1 MTEPGV
7 LLDNLRAAVADGR
20 APDVVDRDALSRVD
34 DPLVLR
40 KAGKI
45 LAKLAIGGADDLR
58 PVRVAVLATCTIG
71 PFREILHACLVGAG
85 VLPTIEP
92 GPYGMFELT
101 LATGDFGDP
110 DLVACLLDESYF
122 LPAEWDVVDVDGLGR
137 HVEKRLA
144 DLSGLVGRTATSV
157 VLHTVPL
164 PAQVRDSV
172 ISWRARAR
180 VARIW
185 ARLNEGILAL
195 ADEHRQVAVIDLV
208 SVLADSPWQAR
219 DDRLHR
225 YGDMPYT
232 DGALL
237 GLAREVRRFVQAK
250 SGLSRKV
257 LALDLDNTLWGGV
270 LGEVGAQGVQLGG
283 LYPGN
288 CYTQLQRTAQ
298 RLREQGVVLVLASKN
313 DAALVEETLTEHPEV
328 VLRPEVFSATAVNWS
343 PKAENLR
350 TAAET
355 LGLST
360 QSFVFMDDSPFERGH
375 VGAELPEIAVLAAD
389 GDPAHLVRTLLAHGW
404 FDVIEL
410 TDTDRQRPV
419 LYRTRALRSDFSTGF
434 GSSEDYLTALGV
446 QLTIE
451 EATDFSVARI
461 AQLAAR
467 TNQFNLTGIRFDEA
481 ATASRSADPDHLV
494 ASFSVADRFGDEG
507 IVGAAWVARGA
518 DVWTVENLVLSCR
531 VLGRGVELAIA
542 DWLARQARRAGA
554 TTLQGRFVPS
564 KKNDVA
570 AGFWGKAG
578 FTDRGDGAF
587 TLDLGD
593 GADRTPSWITVS
605 GADSSTLVSGAD
617 SPARVSGTGNP
628 ALVGETGSPALVSG
642 ADSKTKV
649 LQGNE
654 VFG

>member
-1 MTEPGV
+1 MTETGV

-20 APDVVDRDALSRVD
+20 APGVTDRDALSRVK

-45 LAKLAIGGADDLR
+45 LAKLDTADLP

-71 PFREILHACLVGAG
+71 PFQQILQACLVGAG
-85 VLPTIEP
+85 ALPTIEP

-101 LATGDFGDP
+101 LATGGFGDP
-110 DLVACLLDESYF
+110 DFVVCLLEESYF
-122 LPAEWDVVDVDGLGR
+122 LAADWDAVDVDGFGR

-144 DLSGLVGRTATSV
+144 DLSGLVGRSSTNL

-164 PAQVRDSV
+164 PAQVRDSF
-172 ISWRARAR
+172 ISWRARAQ

-195 ADEHRQVAVIDLV
+195 ADEHRHVAVLDLV
-208 SVLADSPWQAR
+208 SVLADSPCAAR

-232 DGALL
+232 DGALVA
-237 GLAREVRRFVQAK
+237 LANEVRRFAQAK

-298 RLREQGVVLVLASKN
+298 RLRGQGVILVLASKN
-313 DAALVEETLTEHPEV
+313 DAALVEETLTSHPEV
-328 VLRPEVFSATAVNWS
+328 VLRPEAFSATAVNWS

-350 TAAET
+350 AAAET
-355 LGLST
+355 LSLST
-360 QSFVFMDDSPFERGH
+360 QSFVFLDDSPFERGH
-375 VGAELPEIAVLAAD
+375 VSAELPEIAVLAAD

-404 FDVIEL
+404 FDVLDL

-451 EATDFSVARI
+451 LANEFSVARV

-481 ATASRSADPDHLV
+481 ATAQRSTDPGHLV
-494 ASFSVADRFGDEG
+494 ASFAVADRFGDEG
-507 IVGAAWVARGA
+507 IVGAVWVDTGA
-518 DVWTVENLVLSCR
+518 DVWRVENLVLSCR

-542 DWLARQARRAGA
+542 DWLARRARQAGA
-554 TTLQGRFVPS
+554 TTLEGRFVPS
-564 KKNDVA
+564 KKNSVA
-570 AGFWGKAG
+570 AEFWGKAG
-578 FTDRGDGAF
+578 FTNTGDGVF

-593 GADRTPSWITVS
+593 ADDRTPAWITVG
-605 GADSSTLVSGAD
+605 GADSQT
-617 SPARVSGTGNP
+617 N
-628 ALVGETGSPALVSG
+628 
-642 ADSKTKV
+642 V
-649 LQGNE
+649 LEGNE